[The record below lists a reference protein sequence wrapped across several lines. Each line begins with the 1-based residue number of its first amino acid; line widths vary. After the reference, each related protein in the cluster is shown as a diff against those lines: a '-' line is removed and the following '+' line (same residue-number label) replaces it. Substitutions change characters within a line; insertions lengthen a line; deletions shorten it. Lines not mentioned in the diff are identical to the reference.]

1 MTPAAVCILCW
12 DATPRPMLTQE
23 HIQAGIPPERLVSL
37 PVRWA
42 PPPRGQVGYG
52 DLLLRPPIYIL
63 HLRSDDNPTSRT
75 KCGMTIPEG
84 EA

>member
-1 MTPAAVCILCW
+1 MTDVTVCLLCW

-23 HIQAGIPPERLVSL
+23 HIQAGIPEARLVSL

-42 PPPRGQVGYG
+42 PPPRGQDGYQ
-52 DLLLRPPIYIL
+52 RPPLEIL
-63 HLRSDDNPTSRT
+63 HLRSDDHPTIRT

-84 EA
+84 GA